1 MCSWVLKAVD
11 FELVGLYKANLDHP
25 IADVVPL
32 ISLKLEDF
40 PIFRVLHYRSIASKF
55 LFART
60 NNFLEVILLG
70 ETLNSGQ
77 SFSSVPLLNSDVD

>member
-40 PIFRVLHYRSIASKF
+40 PIFREASKF